1 MILLTLWHSS
11 FPPPQLMLTTEDAYW
26 DPIPLPNQICW
37 DSILT
42 PPPSTWDPP
51 PPQALSQVP
60 LFPTS

>member
-1 MILLTLWHSS
+1 
-11 FPPPQLMLTTEDAYW
+11 MLTTEDAYW